1 MPRDYA
7 HSYDFHLVQT
17 YPRRVLSLENI
28 ATLLQDVD
36 GLGPSANL
44 IVESSMAHSMDED
57 DEDDDDNDD

>member
-1 MPRDYA
+1 M
-7 HSYDFHLVQT
+7 
-17 YPRRVLSLENI
+17 LSPENM

-44 IVESSMAHSMDED
+44 IVESSTAHNLDED

>member
-1 MPRDYA
+1 
-7 HSYDFHLVQT
+7 VQT

>member
-7 HSYDFHLVQT
+7 HSYDFYLVQT
-17 YPRRVLSLENI
+17 YPRRVLSPESM

-44 IVESSMAHSMDED
+44 IVESSAAHNLDED